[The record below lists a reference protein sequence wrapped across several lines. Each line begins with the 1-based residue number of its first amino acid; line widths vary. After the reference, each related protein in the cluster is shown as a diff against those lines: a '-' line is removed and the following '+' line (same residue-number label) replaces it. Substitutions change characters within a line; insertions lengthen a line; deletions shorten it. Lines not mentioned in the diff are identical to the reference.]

1 METINFNEFTPKER
15 YEIIKAFLVKM
26 QGANSVPSQ
35 DWHVQKFFKHY
46 LRKFYK
52 VPAKLVNDI
61 AYCQRAMKS
70 HLVAHQVCFDLN
82 TFIKETIYIFTCSI
96 LQTIVDAFGQQEDA
110 VSTPKIVVVLLFK
123 APFELQAKIKIKNN
137 YLHELEEILY
147 QLNAECQYLVL
158 RLQDDI
164 DRFCLAF
171 TEHDL
176 KPDELVI
183 TDIVSQSI
191 VPLIVDAELSI
202 KPYFVVERPT
212 EDQLLRKYFVMD
224 NPGEESLKPVVA
236 PEPPQPLSLV
246 SPANVVT
253 ASRLNLQAALQRA
266 RSQNKPAEKMPEN
279 DQPKRTKELFLQSV
293 GLCTHK
299 EYQQLKL
306 SMIQIQK
313 RKPKPSEKTK

>member
-70 HLVAHQVCFDLN
+70 HLVAHQ
-82 TFIKETIYIFTCSI
+82 
-96 LQTIVDAFGQQEDA
+96 TIVDAFGQQEDA
-110 VSTPKIVVVLLFK
+110 
-123 APFELQAKIKIKNN
+123 AKIKIKNN

-191 VPLIVDAELSI
+191 VPLIVDPEVSI

-236 PEPPQPLSLV
+236 PEPPQPLPLV

-313 RKPKPSEKTK
+313 RKLKPSEKTK